1 MSKADHRSIAETLL
15 DEGFL
20 LSALEFHTEILE
32 RGLPPVQ
39 LFKNFFD
46 NPSNFAPEES
56 PASLLSRSL
65 SQATLDDSSLWGG
78 ISTEDSRQEV
88 DNKLAVLEFE
98 LRKARE
104 LASKENASSM
114 ETNTPDQTA
123 LTLLNHL
130 INDYLLENNYKLTS
144 ITFSDENA
152 DMDLRNG
159 KNLCTTNPRI
169 YSVSSE
175 TIISRT
181 EDPPLFVD
189 QESQTLQNGSSLSI
203 ETTHEVSIQTEE
215 AEEEDNSEQEKVMS
229 LFQTIEDKDNVI
241 ASLNERLS
249 GFDDATVEME
259 SKEEEG
265 NLSDNNNSRQWDL
278 QYLQDPFPLSHD
290 IHGFICNK
298 IGLSAQM
305 TSSPFRSEN
314 EESLVSLLGLSLP
327 KIVPNV
333 LLAKRE
339 DLIPV
344 ILAVIHHHPQIK
356 VRDGLLQILFNLI
369 KKPDAAQRKMI
380 IEGYVSLAEKFGPS
394 RLESEL
400 LPHCWEQIDHK
411 YPSRR
416 TLVAETCI
424 TLMPYIPP
432 SIRNSLVLSM
442 LHQLALEDKDSNVRI
457 AAVKGLSSLLLFLQ
471 EADKFSSIWKLTNT
485 CLRDNDEQIIRS
497 TQESLLLLAGVWCF
511 TLGSEA
517 ERILGSEPIE
527 DLLRHLT
534 DIQEEAT
541 SFWKGIYF
549 KVKTVHLL
557 LPMVIASVFESDAL
571 EPKDSLRLKDG
582 SADEPLIALSQE
594 QVSHIQEFIANG
606 FPNDSPKFA
615 WFSSNIIEGVV
626 KVSSVIP
633 VKSSTERIVELLIT
647 IIKDIASYI
656 GSSLLFPSGYAS
668 IISTVFLFPSSPL
681 SPWSSSNII
690 NDLKQWISFYARKS
704 LNSSSIDYV
713 VNKVI
718 AGRPDLRNDFMDMNW
733 EFLVSEDP
741 LFRSK
746 AGHYMNQ
753 IVLKAQVDY
762 EFFNIKLL
770 PGIVTLASD
779 LEVSV
784 KHSAIDAL
792 GSAAVHELTT
802 ANPELSEKVL
812 LQFISLIEDQR
823 DEESLEKFIYHLG
836 FIIPLSSTKLRD
848 QILLNK
854 LGELTNRVI
863 YERLYACINTTLESY
878 RNILNNL
885 ELPKPLLRSHI
896 LPSLRNLSE
905 ILLDPS
911 QKDSLSHIL
920 KSLES
925 MALEPDVLSSPSS
938 AYQMDKLPSSSPSME
953 EMKQRMGKIFTKS
966 NWKK

>member
-1 MSKADHRSIAETLL
+1 M
-15 DEGFL
+15 
-20 LSALEFHTEILE
+20 
-32 RGLPPVQ
+32 
-39 LFKNFFD
+39 
-46 NPSNFAPEES
+46 
-56 PASLLSRSL
+56 
-65 SQATLDDSSLWGG
+65 
-78 ISTEDSRQEV
+78 
-88 DNKLAVLEFE
+88 
-98 LRKARE
+98 
-104 LASKENASSM
+104 
-114 ETNTPDQTA
+114 
-123 LTLLNHL
+123 
-130 INDYLLENNYKLTS
+130 
-144 ITFSDENA
+144 
-152 DMDLRNG
+152 
-159 KNLCTTNPRI
+159 
-169 YSVSSE
+169 
-175 TIISRT
+175 
-181 EDPPLFVD
+181 
-189 QESQTLQNGSSLSI
+189 
-203 ETTHEVSIQTEE
+203 
-215 AEEEDNSEQEKVMS
+215 
-229 LFQTIEDKDNVI
+229 
-241 ASLNERLS
+241 
-249 GFDDATVEME
+249 
-259 SKEEEG
+259 
-265 NLSDNNNSRQWDL
+265 
-278 QYLQDPFPLSHD
+278 
-290 IHGFICNK
+290 
-298 IGLSAQM
+298 
-305 TSSPFRSEN
+305 
-314 EESLVSLLGLSLP
+314 
-327 KIVPNV
+327 
-333 LLAKRE
+333 
-339 DLIPV
+339 
-344 ILAVIHHHPQIK
+344 
-356 VRDGLLQILFNLI
+356 
-369 KKPDAAQRKMI
+369 
-380 IEGYVSLAEKFGPS
+380 FGPP

-400 LPHCWEQIDHK
+400 LPHCWDQIDHK

-416 TLVAETCI
+416 TLVAATCI

-656 GSSLLFPSGYAS
+656 GSSLVEDILKPTFGSYFRPDMP
-668 IISTVFLFPSSPL
+668 LSSPL
-681 SPWSSSNII
+681 YSSSLLPLFLLGLSSNII